1 MSEGLRRTLAVL
13 IVVAIGVGIALGA
26 VLWGAIS

>member
-1 MSEGLRRTLAVL
+1 MTDGLRRTLAVL
-13 IVVAIGVGIALGA
+13 IVVAIGVGIALGS

>member
-1 MSEGLRRTLAVL
+1 MTDGLRRTLAVL
-13 IVVAIGVGIALGA
+13 IVVAIGAGIALGA